1 MILFG
6 ILRQLGIGTMANH
19 AKPLDVASVGHFIP
33 AGHWAFSAVFHTTST
48 WRLSGEGSCSP
59 LAMRMISALFLAIQN
74 MRAL

>member
-19 AKPLDVASVGHFIP
+19 VKPLDVASVGHFIP